1 MFRDFGHQQIEQ
13 KHILHDPYMRMIKFT
28 HVATTVPGSPEHSF
42 LYTSFDRFHFVLL
55 LSKELEPR
63 MLSRYQTTDTMQP
76 ELYCPNLSRHQS
88 SEAPLDLMLWTK
100 ESIFP
105 KLLYDLG
112 YEGAKK
118 LEIGYLKDDL
128 IWPYLTFGMQTVR
141 GIINVCDERSPQEP
155 IPPSRPIEEV
165 DKGRDS
171 TKSAPAYSNS
181 QVKFKM
187 PVQEVGGTVATFV
200 DSSKRPSKY
209 ESNPPVSQQ
218 RKKGKHAQ
226 HPYLESKRNQAH
238 TSPV

>member
-112 YEGAKK
+112 YEGAKETGDW
-118 LEIGYLKDDL
+118 LSERRFNMAISH
-128 IWPYLTFGMQTVR
+128 IWNANCSWNYQCVR
-141 GIINVCDERSPQEP
+141 
-155 IPPSRPIEEV
+155 
-165 DKGRDS
+165 
-171 TKSAPAYSNS
+171 
-181 QVKFKM
+181 
-187 PVQEVGGTVATFV
+187 
-200 DSSKRPSKY
+200 
-209 ESNPPVSQQ
+209 
-218 RKKGKHAQ
+218 
-226 HPYLESKRNQAH
+226 
-238 TSPV
+238 